1 MFSDQGRARAN
12 LLRYVQYR
20 RFAKGVGDTGRGKK
34 EINNASAFCWVSKF
48 STRLYHTVRKHRV
61 SRLSSVTRRSTHA
74 PLPIYTIH
82 GRICF
87 APFFFWAFAFFY
99 LLARSLTCSLD
110 AEFICPWQMS
120 RQWHDRRRDIVGFM
134 ALLSRQCHGM
144 TGQMA

>member
-74 PLPIYTIH
+74 PLPIYH
-82 GRICF
+82 PWPNLFCSLFFLGLCF
-87 APFFFWAFAFFY
+87 F
-99 LLARSLTCSLD
+99 LLARSV
-110 AEFICPWQMS
+110 A
-120 RQWHDRRRDIVGFM
+120 H
-134 ALLSRQCHGM
+134 LLP
-144 TGQMA
+144 